1 MILHFW
7 NCSVRLRP
15 VRWRSI
21 TITMSISMMPMVISL
36 LTIRYPIHPASI
48 TVADFLILALAGGI
62 GIAALAGPL
71 GAFVV
76 WRRMAY
82 FGDTLAHSALLGIA
96 MGFLFDIN
104 LNLAVVV
111 CCVILAVLLVSLQRQ
126 HLVATDTLL
135 GIMAHSAL
143 SLGLVAV
150 SLLEHVRVDLMEYLF
165 GDLLAIAP
173 ADLWWIYGGG
183 LVVMLLLWRLWNPLL
198 AITINEELA
207 QVEGVPVARV
217 RLALML
223 LIAVVIAVAMK
234 LVGILLITS
243 LLIIPA
249 AAARRLSRTPEQM
262 AVFASLLGMMAVV
275 GGISASWFWDT
286 PAGPSVVVSA
296 LVEFLILYTL
306 PMRTLHSR

>member
-1 MILHFW
+1 M
-7 NCSVRLRP
+7 
-15 VRWRSI
+15 
-21 TITMSISMMPMVISL
+21 
-36 LTIRYPIHPASI
+36 AE
-48 TVADFLILALAGGI
+48 FLILALAGGL

-82 FGDTLAHSALLGIA
+82 FGDTLAHSALMGIA
-96 MGFLFDIN
+96 LGFLFDIN
-104 LNLAVVV
+104 LNLAVVA
-111 CCVILAVLLVSLQRQ
+111 CCVLLAVMLVSLQRQ

-135 GIMAHSAL
+135 GIMAHSSL

-150 SLLEHVRVDLMEYLF
+150 ALLDNVRIDLLEYLF

-173 ADLWWIYGGG
+173 SDLYWIYGGG
-183 LVVMLLLWRLWNPLL
+183 FLVLLLLWRLWNPLL

-207 QVEGVPVARV
+207 QVEGVPVART

-249 AAARRLSRTPEQM
+249 AAARRLAHTPEQM
-262 AVFASLLGMMAVV
+262 AVFASLLGMLAVA
-275 GGISASWFWDT
+275 GGISASWLWDT
-286 PAGPSVVVSA
+286 PAGPSVVVAA
-296 LVEFLILYTL
+296 LCEFLLLYTL
-306 PMRTLHSR
+306 PLRTLQQQ